1 MVLQQLLDPYAP
13 SSTHAPHAPLDRRR
27 MIPSEMDQH
36 HGLLEDVHTSSELP
50 FDEARSIRFKDAVM
64 FSPPFSS

>member
-1 MVLQQLLDPYAP
+1 MMLQQFLDPDF
-13 SSTHAPHAPLDRRR
+13 SSATHAPHAPLDGRR
-27 MIPSEMDQH
+27 MITSEMHQH

-64 FSPPFSS
+64 FSPPISS

>member
-1 MVLQQLLDPYAP
+1 MVLQQFLDPY
-13 SSTHAPHAPLDRRR
+13 SSTAAHAPRSPLDRRR
-27 MIPSEMDQH
+27 MITSEMHQH

-64 FSPPFSS
+64 FSPPFS